1 MKRIIEYE
9 NVDGTC
15 EVGDVVFLRHN
26 FTEKAELIA
35 VHKSRYCDVYIFKP
49 LADNSI
55 FMTDENGNIPFYG
68 MPYIFAKEIEIKE
81 EQP

>member
-1 MKRIIEYE
+1 MKRIIEYKDS
-9 NVDGTC
+9 DGHC
-15 EVGDVVFLRHN
+15 DVGDVVFLRHN

-68 MPYIFAKEIEIKE
+68 MPYIFAKEVELKE
-81 EQP
+81 DEK

>member
-1 MKRIIEYE
+1 MKKIIEYKDA
-9 NVDGTC
+9 DGTC
-15 EVGDVVFLRHN
+15 DVGDVVFLGRN
-26 FTEKAELIA
+26 FTEKAVLVA

>member
-68 MPYIFAKEIEIKE
+68 MPCIFAKQIELEE